1 MLFVFENLVRK
12 YSVPCS
18 LVTRDR
24 GTYQG
29 GDYVPGE
36 ETTDEINAAVISMSQ
51 QKIYQSGGHLTGEDR
66 EMFVLKEKDRI
77 DLTDG
82 RTYFL
87 EHNGRKYKVEE
98 AGLYGEDYADFN
110 HYTLKRVDSFD
121 V

>member
-1 MLFVFENLVRK
+1 MLFMFEDLVRK

-18 LVTRDR
+18 LVIRAA
-24 GTYQG
+24 GTYRG

-36 ETTDEINAAVISMSQ
+36 ETTADITAAVISVSQ

-66 EMFVLKEKDRI
+66 EMFILKENDQI

-82 RTYFL
+82 RTCFL

-98 AGLYGEDYADFN
+98 VGLYAEDYADFN